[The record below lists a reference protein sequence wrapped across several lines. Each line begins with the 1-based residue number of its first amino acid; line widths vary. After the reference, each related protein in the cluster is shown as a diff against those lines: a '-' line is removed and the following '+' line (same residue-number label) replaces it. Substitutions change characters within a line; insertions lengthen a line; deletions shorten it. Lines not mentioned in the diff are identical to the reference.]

1 MLVNIAPYILLVIK
15 IGLLVL
21 LLFYLV
27 FSAIVLGKV
36 RFLSQILET
45 DVSPLLLLL
54 VVLNFFLSLG
64 LFLIALVVL

>member
-1 MLVNIAPYILLVIK
+1 MLVNLTPYILLLIK

-27 FSAIVLGKV
+27 FSAIVFGKV

-64 LFLIALVVL
+64 LFFVALLIL